1 MTTSTRRGTS
11 DKTCPVC
18 LSLCVKPAALPC
30 GHVAC
35 LWCTHCAMSS
45 LGESHC
51 AVCRNVFTALPAL
64 SHAIENHTLWC
75 DAAAF
80 GERLREAREE
90 ELARGQKSPKFEV
103 LRLKSAGKHDV
114 VDFGDALGREEDDGA
129 IAKRLEESEDVSS
142 ALGACATF
150 DPESGRAVA
159 AFHAC
164 SCPGMRDDGDG
175 CGELASRPVVCQ
187 QCGALYERAHADV
200 LTARAGDGG
209 EWCECGAIRP
219 PTAVVFVL
227 KEDIESV
234 YPNEFIDASRRRCDE
249 VLAESLAKLKLERKA
264 EREAEVKASEETVA
278 EVKTRGE
285 IPEGEEH
292 NGEGDGNDGNGEGDS
307 NDHATVNVR
316 GAGTLVFDHETFTHY
331 GVGCDFCGVYPI
343 VGPRYQCKE
352 CKELEFMGF
361 DLCSKCMQSVF
372 EHPDRKRDY
381 RFAQNHTDKHEMV
394 LVRPRPTMIHV
405 MKSLHP
411 ELSEDQIIHWLESQA
426 MAARE
431 ADAENGDDGDENAD
445 DADDE
450 HAAAAEDPDADADA
464 NAPEPSNVAPNAE
477 DEDAETFEDA
487 VSLFERDM
495 SQ

>member
-51 AVCRNVFTALPAL
+51 AICRNVFTALPAL
-64 SHAIENHTLWC
+64 SHALENHTLWC

-90 ELARGQKSPKFEV
+90 ELARGHKSPKFEV
-103 LRLKSAGKHDV
+103 CVIEKSAEKHAV
-114 VDFGDALGREEDDGA
+114 VDFGEALGREEDDGA
-129 IAKRLEESEDVSS
+129 IAKRLEDKSEE

-164 SCPGMRDDGDG
+164 SCPGIREGEDG
-175 CGELASRPVVCQ
+175 CGELASRPVACQ

-200 LTARAGDGG
+200 LTARAGDGD
-209 EWCECGAIRP
+209 EWCECGAVRP
-219 PTAVVFVL
+219 PTAVIFVL

-234 YPNEFIDASRRRCDE
+234 YPNEFIEASRKRCDE
-249 VLAESLAKLKLERKA
+249 VLAESLAKLEREA
-264 EREAEVKASEETVA
+264 EREAEVKALEETVA
-278 EVKTRGE
+278 EVNTLGDVQDGQEYNGNGDGE
-285 IPEGEEH
+285 
-292 NGEGDGNDGNGEGDS
+292 EGDGDGDS
-307 NDHATVNVR
+307 EDRATVNVR

-352 CKELEFMGF
+352 CKDLEFMGF

-381 RFAQNHTDKHEMV
+381 RFAQNHTDEHIMV

-426 MAARE
+426 VAARE
-431 ADAENGDDGDENAD
+431 ADDEAGDDDENNDEDGDDDENGAEEDDD
-445 DADDE
+445 DDE
-450 HAAAAEDPDADADA
+450 DA
-464 NAPEPSNVAPNAE
+464 NAPEPLNVESNAE

-487 VSLFERDM
+487 VSRSLSERDM

>member
-1 MTTSTRRGTS
+1 M
-11 DKTCPVC
+11 C

-51 AVCRNVFTALPAL
+51 AICRNVFTALPAL

-90 ELARGQKSPKFEV
+90 ELARGHKSPKFEV
-103 LRLKSAGKHDV
+103 CTIEKSAKKHAV
-114 VDFGDALGREEDDGA
+114 VDFGEALGREEDDGA
-129 IAKRLEESEDVSS
+129 IAKRLEDESEA
-142 ALGACATF
+142 ALGACAAF

-164 SCPGMRDDGDG
+164 SCPGIREDEDG
-175 CGELASRPVVCQ
+175 CGELASRPVACQ

-200 LTARAGDGG
+200 LTARAGDGD
-209 EWCECGAIRP
+209 EWCECGAVRP
-219 PTAVVFVL
+219 PTAVIFVL

-234 YPNEFIDASRRRCDE
+234 YPNEFIEASRKRCDE
-249 VLAESLAKLKLERKA
+249 VLAESLAKL
-264 EREAEVKASEETVA
+264 EREAEHKAEVKALEETAA
-278 EVKTRGE
+278 EVKTLGDV
-285 IPEGEEH
+285 PDGEEQ
-292 NGEGDGNDGNGEGDS
+292 NGNDDGEEGDGDGDS
-307 NDHATVNVR
+307 EDRATVNVR

-352 CKELEFMGF
+352 CKDLEFMGF

-381 RFAQNHTDKHEMV
+381 RFAQNHTDEHVMV

-426 MAARE
+426 VAARE
-431 ADAENGDDGDENAD
+431 ADAEAGDDDENDAED
-445 DADDE
+445 DDDVENDAEEEDDDE
-450 HAAAAEDPDADADA
+450 DA
-464 NAPEPSNVAPNAE
+464 NAPEPTNEAPNAE

-487 VSLFERDM
+487 VSRSFSERDM